1 MQANLRK
8 LGALIAKDAADLA
21 KNPTMILCV
30 LMPVGFAVFYRFF
43 IGDMGSICAATEA
56 WARAPR

>member
-30 LMPVGFAVFYRFF
+30 LMPVGFAVFYLSL
-43 IGDMGSICAATEA
+43 IHI
-56 WARAPR
+56 